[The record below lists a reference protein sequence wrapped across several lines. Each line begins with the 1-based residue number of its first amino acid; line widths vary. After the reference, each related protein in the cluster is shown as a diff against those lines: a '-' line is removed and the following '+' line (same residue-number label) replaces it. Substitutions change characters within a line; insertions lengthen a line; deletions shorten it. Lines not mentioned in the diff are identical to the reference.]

1 MTSYRKWYLKGPEGW
16 VGLKQ
21 IEAEEGMSGRGLGI
35 VKWGSHVWEIA
46 DHLVLLSMAHRVSLW
61 HYYVKTLNA
70 RVRSLYLM
78 Q

>member
-1 MTSYRKWYLKGPEGW
+1 
-16 VGLKQ
+16 
-21 IEAEEGMSGRGLGI
+21 MSGRGLGI

-70 RVRSLYLM
+70 RVRSFYLI